1 VSAPRFTSLN
11 DYLASLDVV
20 KATTLH
26 AVVDAITG
34 YFPNLTVK
42 IAWNV
47 PQVHR
52 GKDYV
57 FGMSAAKNH
66 LTLAPW
72 GTGTLEPFRARLAD
86 YVVNKATFQ
95 VPVDWNVDA
104 YLLRDMV
111 AARLAELDGEIK
123 PQTKNRD
130 FRG

>member
-1 VSAPRFTSLN
+1 VSAPRFTSLD
-11 DYLASLDVV
+11 DYLASLDAV
-20 KATTLH
+20 KAATLH
-26 AVVDAITG
+26 TVVDAITD
-34 YFPNLTVK
+34 YFPDLTVK

-72 GTGTLEPFRARLAD
+72 GNGVFEAFRDRLTGYTMG
-86 YVVNKATFQ
+86 KGTFQ

-104 YLLRDMV
+104 DLLRDMV
-111 AARLAELDGEIK
+111 AARLFELDG
-123 PQTKNRD
+123 
-130 FRG
+130 

>member
-1 VSAPRFTSLN
+1 VGAPRFTSL
-11 DYLASLDVV
+11 DEYLASLDAV
-20 KATTLH
+20 KAATLR

-34 YFPNLTVK
+34 YFPDLTVK

-72 GTGTLEPFRARLAD
+72 GTGALDSFRPRLAS
-86 YVVNKATFQ
+86 YVVNKGTFQ

-104 YLLRDMV
+104 ELLRDMV
-111 AARLAELDGEIK
+111 AARLVELDG
-123 PQTKNRD
+123 
-130 FRG
+130 

>member
-1 VSAPRFTSLN
+1 MSAPRFTSLD
-11 DYLASLDVV
+11 DYLASLDAS
-20 KATTLH
+20 KATTLR

-34 YFPNLTVK
+34 FFPDLTVK

-47 PQVHR
+47 PQIHR
-52 GKDYV
+52 SKDYV

-72 GTGTLEPFRARLAD
+72 GTGTLEPFRARLAG

-104 YLLRDMV
+104 DLLRDMV
-111 AARLAELDGEIK
+111 ATRLTELDG
-123 PQTKNRD
+123 
-130 FRG
+130 

>member
-1 VSAPRFTSLN
+1 MAAPRFTSL
-11 DYLASLDVV
+11 DEYLSSLDAG
-20 KATTLH
+20 KAATLR

-34 YFPNLTVK
+34 YFPHLAVK

-47 PQVHR
+47 PQIHR

-72 GTGTLEPFRARLAD
+72 GTDALDPFRPRLTN
-86 YVVNKATFQ
+86 YVVDKATFQ

-104 YLLRDMV
+104 ELLRDMV
-111 AARLAELDGEIK
+111 AARLVELD
-123 PQTKNRD
+123 
-130 FRG
+130 

>member
-1 VSAPRFTSLN
+1 VSAPRFTSLD
-11 DYLASLDVV
+11 DYLASLDAV
-20 KATTLH
+20 KATTLR

-47 PQVHR
+47 PQLHR

-104 YLLRDMV
+104 DLLRDMV

>member
-1 VSAPRFTSLN
+1 MSDARFTSLD
-11 DYLASLDVV
+11 DYLASLDPV
-20 KATTLH
+20 KAATLR

-34 YFPNLTVK
+34 FFPELTVK

-47 PQVHR
+47 PQIHR

-95 VPVDWNVDA
+95 VPVDWHVDA
-104 YLLRDMV
+104 DLLRDM
-111 AARLAELDGEIK
+111 AAIRLAELDG
-123 PQTKNRD
+123 
-130 FRG
+130 